1 MSEKKDKKPKGGEK
15 STAQIL
21 NESRNVLYGESS
33 DMSLL
38 VNNMFTLL
46 NRMDTRLTS
55 IEKNTGKNTTTLNQ
69 MNDKLTSLTARVI
82 TAEKDIIDVKN
93 RVTELETNSQ
103 DTGSLFDEIKKTDNM
118 EKGFDDLKKKH
129 SKIYDVRQG
138 MNEHIQKLEHENEK
152 LHDKLLDMQ

>member
-1 MSEKKDKKPKGGEK
+1 MSEKRDKKPKRGEK

-38 VNNMFTLL
+38 MNNMFTLL

-69 MNDKLTSLTARVI
+69 MNDKLTSLTARII

-103 DTGSLFDEIKKTDNM
+103 DTGNLFDE
-118 EKGFDDLKKKH
+118 KKKN
-129 SKIYDVRQG
+129 RQHG
-138 MNEHIQKLEHENEK
+138 KWF
-152 LHDKLLDMQ
+152 